1 MTENPATPPAD
12 DEGGPHGIALNRT
25 FDARREL
32 VFEAWTTPEHFAYW
46 FGGELEVPVG
56 RMTMDARPGGV
67 WSLVMRTPDGSELPF
82 SGVYREVAAPERLE
96 FTVRDSAAPDGAEG
110 EIVRVTLTDLQG
122 RTEMAFRQLGGHLTA
137 EQYRQ
142 AEAGWAGFFDRLREL
157 LARA

>member
-12 DEGGPHGIALNRT
+12 EGGGPHGIALTRT

-32 VFEAWTTPEHFAYW
+32 VFAAWTTPEHFAYW
-46 FGGELEVPVG
+46 FGGELEVPVE

-67 WSLVMRTPDGSELPF
+67 WSLVMRTPDGNELPF
-82 SGVYREVAAPERLE
+82 SGVYREVAAPDRLE
-96 FTVRDSAAPDGAEG
+96 FTVNDTATPDGAEG
-110 EIVRVTLTDLQG
+110 EIVRVTLTDLGG
-122 RTEMAFRQLGGHLTA
+122 RTEMAFRQLGGHLSA